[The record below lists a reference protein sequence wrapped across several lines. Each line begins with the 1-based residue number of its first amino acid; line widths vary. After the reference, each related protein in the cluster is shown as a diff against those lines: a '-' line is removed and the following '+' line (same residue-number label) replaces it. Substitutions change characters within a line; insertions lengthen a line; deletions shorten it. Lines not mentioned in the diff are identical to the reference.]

1 MQILISDNRKVQEIQ
16 QEFTQSFPYLRL
28 GFFCR
33 PHKARQGSPGRPEA
47 QLQTIGECRSVHNKG
62 QMNITA
68 AMTVGEL
75 EQQFREQ
82 YGLHVQVFRK
92 SGQVWL
98 ETTVTGG
105 WSLEKQNS
113 QGELLTTLVP
123 VRTQNKE

>member
-16 QEFTQSFPYLRL
+16 HEFTETLPYLRL
-28 GFFCR
+28 GFFCH
-33 PHKARQGSPGRPEA
+33 PHKAQQSPGRPEM
-47 QLQTIGECRSVHNKG
+47 QLQTIGECRSIHSNG
-62 QMNITA
+62 QLNITA

-98 ETTVTGG
+98 ETAVTGA

-113 QGELLTTLVP
+113 RGASLKALILRP
-123 VRTQNKE
+123 